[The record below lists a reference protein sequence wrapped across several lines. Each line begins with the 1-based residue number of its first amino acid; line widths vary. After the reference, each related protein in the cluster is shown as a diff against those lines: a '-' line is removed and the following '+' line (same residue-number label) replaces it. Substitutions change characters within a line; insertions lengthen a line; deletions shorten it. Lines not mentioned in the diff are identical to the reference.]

1 MEVDQQIEFRQ
12 ERDLGTIIS
21 DTFRFFR
28 LEWKPFF
35 NFIFK
40 IAIVPILVAVSA
52 MLYFTFTSSKLFANS
67 DFENPEAFEPTG
79 FLGNS
84 TDILSATL
92 VMSICYLI
100 AYVFINIGS
109 LYYIKSYIEN
119 EGVVNFE
126 EIKEKV
132 QTQFWSFVGLG
143 ILICILVFVSAFLC
157 FFPAIYTSVVMTFAS
172 CLFVFE
178 QKTVMDAIGDSFM
191 FIKGHW
197 WTSFGCILV
206 VSILV
211 AILGAV
217 FSAPALI
224 YELTLGM
231 SSLFEADLPSDRV
244 GLLTDPIHMFLSA
257 ISTIGQFLLSSITL
271 VATVFLY
278 FDIRQQKTSS
288 ISGE

>member
-52 MLYFTFTSSKLFANS
+52 MTGTPMLYFTFTSSKLFANS

-119 EGVVNFE
+119 EGVF
-126 EIKEKV
+126 
-132 QTQFWSFVGLG
+132 
-143 ILICILVFVSAFLC
+143 
-157 FFPAIYTSVVMTFAS
+157 
-172 CLFVFE
+172 
-178 QKTVMDAIGDSFM
+178 
-191 FIKGHW
+191 H
-197 WTSFGCILV
+197 
-206 VSILV
+206 
-211 AILGAV
+211 
-217 FSAPALI
+217 
-224 YELTLGM
+224 
-231 SSLFEADLPSDRV
+231 
-244 GLLTDPIHMFLSA
+244 
-257 ISTIGQFLLSSITL
+257 
-271 VATVFLY
+271 
-278 FDIRQQKTSS
+278 
-288 ISGE
+288 